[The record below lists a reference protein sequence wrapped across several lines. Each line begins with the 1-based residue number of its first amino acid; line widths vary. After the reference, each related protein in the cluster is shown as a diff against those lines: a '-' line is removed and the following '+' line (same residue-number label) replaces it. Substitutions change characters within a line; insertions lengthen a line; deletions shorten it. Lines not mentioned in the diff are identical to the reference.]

1 MLEVIA
7 TPSPEHLC
15 IVVRGQVNNDSAV
28 QLQQSLEKA
37 LAAAAPL
44 RCALDLAGVSYISS
58 SGLRVLLAIT
68 KRIRNSGGR
77 LVLCGLQ
84 PPVQAVL
91 ELSGFTRILA
101 IAPDLAAAREQLAST

>member
-15 IVVRGQVNNDSAV
+15 IVVRGQVNTDSAAR
-28 QLQQSLEKA
+28 LQQSLETA
-37 LAAAAPL
+37 LAAQPAP
-44 RCALDLAGVSYISS
+44 RCVLDLAGLSYISS
-58 SGLRVLLAIT
+58 SGLRVLLAIA
-68 KRIRNSGGR
+68 KRIRNGGGR